1 MTINYGHLIMVTI
14 LCKDN
19 YNIIIIFSL
28 HHIFNLILTM
38 ESIVEHFLMPMV
50 KRYNKGRA
58 LWNKA
63 RQRVIATILSARPK
77 SVVRENR
84 QREDGNI

>member
-1 MTINYGHLIMVTI
+1 MIMVTI

-28 HHIFNLILTM
+28 YHIFNLILTM
-38 ESIVEHFLMPMV
+38 ESIVEHFLMPIV
-50 KRYNKGRA
+50 RRYYKGRA
-58 LWNKA
+58 WGEKA
-63 RQRVIATILSARPK
+63 RQRVISTILSARPK
-77 SVVRENR
+77 SAVRENR

>member
-1 MTINYGHLIMVTI
+1 
-14 LCKDN
+14 
-19 YNIIIIFSL
+19 
-28 HHIFNLILTM
+28 M

-63 RQRVIATILSARPK
+63 RQRVNATILSVQPK

>member
-1 MTINYGHLIMVTI
+1 
-14 LCKDN
+14 
-19 YNIIIIFSL
+19 
-28 HHIFNLILTM
+28 M
-38 ESIVEHFLMPMV
+38 ESIVEHFLMSMV

-63 RQRVIATILSARPK
+63 RQRVIATILSVQPK